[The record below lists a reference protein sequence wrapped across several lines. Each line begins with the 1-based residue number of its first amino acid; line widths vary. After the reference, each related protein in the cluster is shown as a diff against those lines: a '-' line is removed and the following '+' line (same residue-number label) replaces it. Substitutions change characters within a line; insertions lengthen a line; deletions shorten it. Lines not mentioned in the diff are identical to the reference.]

1 MRRFCLFLALCLT
14 LALPVSAVSGISGAT
29 NETVV
34 DENGTCQVT
43 MTVTLVLEEAQEN
56 LTFPLPAQARDI
68 KINGVNAK
76 APTAGG
82 TRNVDLSD
90 IVAGIGTFTLT
101 FHYSL
106 PDAVAADSN
115 GKLFLTL
122 PLLSGFALPVE
133 NLRFTV
139 SLPGTPEEMPTFSST
154 YYLESMDSLVEVTL
168 TKNAIN
174 GAVLVRLQDR
184 EALSMVLP
192 VTEEMFPQSIA
203 KSWSMDSVDL
213 LMIGTAVLALIY
225 WLIALRSPR
234 TEKLRKPMAPEGITA
249 GDVACRLTG
258 QGVDLTLMVL
268 SWAQMGY
275 ILIQLDDNGRV
286 LLHKRMDMGN
296 ERSDFENR
304 FFKNLFGRKKI
315 ADATGYHY
323 ARLCRKAKATV
334 SGRKQTYEK
343 GAVGPR
349 VFRALAAVVGALAGV
364 SLALEFV
371 GDTAWRVFLGI
382 LLGLLGLVCV
392 WLIQSGAKSVYN
404 RQKLPLLIAAAAALV
419 WLLLSLAAGEV
430 AVALIVIVLEFLA
443 GIGAFFGGRRTV
455 TGRQMTAE
463 LLGLRRYLRTAER
476 EELKRLL
483 RLNPHYYYDL
493 APFALALDADRAF
506 ARQMGKTRLPQ
517 CDYLTTG
524 MDGHMTAREWN
535 LLLQDTVH
543 AMDALQLR
551 LPLERLLG
559 K

>member
-1 MRRFCLFLALCLT
+1 MRRFCLFLALCL
-14 LALPVSAVSGISGAT
+14 ALTIPVSAVSGISGAT

-43 MTVTLVLEEAQEN
+43 VTVTLVLEESHEK

-68 KINGVNAK
+68 KINGVNAS
-76 APTAGG
+76 APTGGG

-106 PDAVAADSN
+106 PDAVAADED
-115 GKLFLTL
+115 GRLFLTL

-133 NLRFTV
+133 NLSFSV
-139 SLPGTPEEMPTFSST
+139 QLPGKPEHTPTFSST
-154 YYLESMDSLVEVTL
+154 YFLESMDSLVDVQL
-168 TKNAIN
+168 TDHAIN
-174 GAVLVRLQDR
+174 GTILVRLQDK

-192 VTEEMFPQSIA
+192 VSEDMFPQSIA

-213 LMIGTAVLALIY
+213 LMIGTALLALIY
-225 WLIALRSPR
+225 WLIALRCPR
-234 TEKLRKPMAPEGITA
+234 AEKLRRPMAPESITA
-249 GDVACRLTG
+249 GDVGCRLTG
-258 QGVDLTLMVL
+258 QGVDLTLTVL

-296 ERSDFENR
+296 ERSEFENR
-304 FFKNLFGRKKI
+304 FFKNMFGRKKI

-334 SGRKQTYEK
+334 SGRKQTYQK
-343 GAVGPR
+343 GAAGPL
-349 VFRALAAVVGALAGV
+349 VFRCIAATVGALAGV
-364 SLALEFV
+364 SLAMAFV
-371 GDTAWRVFLGI
+371 GDTAWRILLGI
-382 LLGLLGLVCV
+382 VLGLLGLFCA
-392 WLIQSGAKSVYN
+392 WQIQSGARSVYN
-404 RQKLPLLIAAAAALV
+404 RQKLPLLIAAAVALL
-419 WLLLSLAAGEV
+419 WLVLSMAAGEV
-430 AVALIVIVLEFLA
+430 TVALIVIALEFIA
-443 GIGAFFGGRRTV
+443 GLGAFFGGRRTD

-463 LLGLRRYLRTAER
+463 LLGLRRFCRTASR

-524 MDGHMTAREWN
+524 MDGHMTAKEWN